1 MQTPKGEKRKTR
13 GSRSSSN
20 TPSPYNYKKCKL
32 LTTYNRFS
40 PLGDHLYSPE
50 LEIESENTTDVLS
63 NVLSQ
68 LQALTASFDLLVEG
82 QSSMNKKLDSL
93 SNRVDAIE
101 QSTKSNAGEISKIK
115 DDYNKLVEV
124 TNEISLVQAKT
135 QSQVQKLEDATKS
148 IPGVEAGIA
157 NPENTVVIYG
167 LPETHQEDIY
177 VKVRDMLQCMQKD
190 YTKLTETVRL
200 KSRVNGKP
208 GVVKASFSSVADKV
222 DILRAKQ
229 RLKGTQ
235 YGKVF
240 IRSSKNHAERLAEIN
255 TKVILNNSSWGKD
268 YKLTSNGR
276 LIRRTLP
283 VASSTNSLTQTSPI
297 FTMSQPA
304 SNTFSPYT
312 QSQHLQASAPVVTDS
327 VEKVAALKYNV
338 QTIPGNFLNN
348 SVALTEIEN

>member
-13 GSRSSSN
+13 GSKKCIYLFGVLRRFQHFTGHIMTGSWKGRGNQYIQFAKDVYCKLPTNGKQLPAFPLKAMTGSN
-20 TPSPYNYKKCKL
+20 PGLRGGRQECYHSATMAPYKKCKP

-40 PLGDHLYSPE
+40 PLGDHLDSPE
-50 LEIESENTTDVLS
+50 LEMESKNTTDVLS

-68 LQALTASFDLLVEG
+68 LQALTASVDLLVEG

-101 QSTKSNAGEISKIK
+101 QSKKSNAGEISKIK
-115 DDYNKLVEV
+115 DDYSKLVEV

-135 QSQVQKLEDATKS
+135 QSQVQKLDNATKS
-148 IPGVEAGIA
+148 IPRVEAGIA
-157 NPENTVVIYG
+157 NPENIVVIYG

-177 VKVRDMLQCMQKD
+177 VKVRDMLKCMQKD

-200 KSRVNGKP
+200 KSLVNGKP

-240 IRSSKNHAERLAEIN
+240 I
-255 TKVILNNSSWGKD
+255 
-268 YKLTSNGR
+268 
-276 LIRRTLP
+276 
-283 VASSTNSLTQTSPI
+283 
-297 FTMSQPA
+297 
-304 SNTFSPYT
+304 
-312 QSQHLQASAPVVTDS
+312 
-327 VEKVAALKYNV
+327 
-338 QTIPGNFLNN
+338 
-348 SVALTEIEN
+348 